1 MPRVSCQ
8 TGFKPVLGNV
18 SLKNSCGSVDM
29 FEADVRKAVNSC
41 NNVDVDF
48 DVVVMALSTPKNFR
62 IRSRLRREV
71 RRRTEKIAG
80 GEVLDSS
87 PGRMTVSENLQIIP
101 EIFFAQ
107 RVTKLGFNV

>member
-1 MPRVSCQ
+1 
-8 TGFKPVLGNV
+8 
-18 SLKNSCGSVDM
+18 M
-29 FEADVRKAVNSC
+29 FEADVRKAVDANTANSH
-41 NNVDVDF
+41 NNF